1 MVGGFL
7 WVLRLPPQLK
17 LAADIIRCI
26 KNENDLLNLGCE
38 TSAPFSVIYKTERGF
53 TPYW

>member
-7 WVLRLPPQLK
+7 WVLRLSPQLK

-26 KNENDLLNLGCE
+26 KNDNDLLNLPRLLPEFGNLLL
-38 TSAPFSVIYKTERGF
+38 PLV
-53 TPYW
+53 